1 MGRSEAS
8 ADDVVAAIV
17 ELADPQR
24 AASMASYFQ
33 ARPGGYGGD
42 DEFLG
47 VRVPQLHGIAK
58 RFRGI
63 DREQVRVLLAS
74 RFHEVRLAGLFC
86 ARDGFERAART
97 GRGAGECEGWVSD
110 YLAAVA
116 AGSVNNW
123 DLVDSSADPILGE
136 WTWRNGDCD
145 VLVDFARRDELW
157 ERRIGII
164 GAFAWIKHDD
174 ARALLAVAPLVIDDQ
189 RPLIQKAFGWM
200 LREMGKRV
208 DPGLLVSYLDDHAAQ
223 MGRTALGYAVEHLDA
238 DRRAHYRSLR

>member
-1 MGRSEAS
+1 MSPRTAGAGGS
-8 ADDVVAAIV
+8 ADNVIAAID
-17 ELADPQR
+17 ELADPER
-24 AASMASYFQ
+24 ATSMASYFQ
-33 ARPGGYGGD
+33 AHPGGYGGD

-47 VRVPQLHGIAK
+47 VRVPQLRAIAK

-63 DREQVRVLLAS
+63 SRGEVRTLLTS

-86 ARDGFERAART
+86 ARDGFDRADA
-97 GRGAGECEGWVSD
+97 AEADLWVAD

-116 AGSVNNW
+116 AGAVNNW

-136 WTWRNGDCD
+136 WSWQHGDVD
-145 VLVDFARRDELW
+145 VLVDFAARDDLW

-164 GAFAWIKHDD
+164 GTFAWIKHGD
-174 ARALLAVAPLVIDDQ
+174 AQALAAVAPLVIDDR

-208 DPGLLVSYLDDHAAQ
+208 DAAALTSYLDDHAAH
-223 MGRTALGYAVEHLDA
+223 MGRTALGYAVEHLDPEA
-238 DRRAHYRSLR
+238 RAHYRSLR